1 LPAFPIGAIGPFEA
15 RAPLGHRERHAGVK
29 LSTLA
34 WSTNLPE
41 QYRRKPTWR
50 HVSTEIAKA
59 AEGEKDLLMLRL
71 SIFSACS
78 PAGDKNNETCPSP
91 YTTSR

>member
-1 LPAFPIGAIGPFEA
+1 MCG
-15 RAPLGHRERHAGVK
+15 
-29 LSTLA
+29 T

-71 SIFSACS
+71 SIFSAYS
-78 PAGDKNNETCPSP
+78 PAGDKNNETCLSP

>member
-1 LPAFPIGAIGPFEA
+1 MCG
-15 RAPLGHRERHAGVK
+15 
-29 LSTLA
+29 T

-78 PAGDKNNETCPSP
+78 PAGDKNNETCLSP